1 MVATLGLVCCCYSLL
16 ALAESNTGWTFTE
29 VVGGDLRT
37 CAVRNDD
44 DFYDTTTSRKQAGG
58 SMFLPSFLTGSWSS
72 SYVVA
77 NLILCSN
84 LNF

>member
-1 MVATLGLVCCCYSLL
+1 MVATLSLVCCCYSLL
-16 ALAESNTGWTFTE
+16 ALAASNTGSGWTFTE

-37 CAVRNDD
+37 CAVRNDED
-44 DFYDTTTSRKQAGG
+44 DTTTSRKQAGG
-58 SMFLPSFLTGSWSS
+58 SLFLPSFLTGSWSS